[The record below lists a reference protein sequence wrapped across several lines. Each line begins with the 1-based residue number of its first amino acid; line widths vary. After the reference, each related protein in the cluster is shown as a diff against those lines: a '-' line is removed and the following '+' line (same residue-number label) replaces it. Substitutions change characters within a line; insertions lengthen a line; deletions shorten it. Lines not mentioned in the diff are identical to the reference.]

1 MKKILFALAFTLT
14 ASAVTFAQAPAKK
27 TAAKTT
33 VSGTASMKTA
43 SFKWDKTTHDFG
55 TIPQSKPTTAE
66 FKFTN
71 NGSAPLIIAAAQGS
85 CGCTVADYTKEPIAP
100 GKSGFVK
107 ATFNAAS
114 PGPFTKTVTVSSN
127 AGTAPVVLNIK
138 GEVKAKDNTAVN
150 Q

>member
-1 MKKILFALAFTLT
+1 MKKILFAFAFTFA
-14 ASAVTFAQAPAKK
+14 ASAVTFAQTPAKK
-27 TAAKTT
+27 TANTA
-33 VSGTASMKTA
+33 TASTKTKTA

-55 TIPQSKPTTAE
+55 TIPQAKPTTAE
-66 FKFTN
+66 FRFTN
-71 NGSAPLIIAAAQGS
+71 NGGAPLIIAAAQGS

-138 GEVKAKDNTAVN
+138 GEVKAKDNTAAN